1 MKLEPSARFVRD
13 MRQVRIPDLRRG
25 VERKI
30 EALESAATIREVS
43 GVRRVRSSSGRAYRI
58 RIGDYRLGIEVEGS
72 VVVLVRFLHRREFYR
87 VFP

>member
-1 MKLEPSARFVRD
+1 

-30 EALESAATIREVS
+30 AELESAATIREVS

-58 RIGDYRLGIEVEGS
+58 RIGNYRMGIEVEGS